1 MVWECRSPIIFNLE
15 SRKQRNV
22 LQTLNIL
29 NNNMCKAVNQY
40 CTNPHKQSV
49 KRQLQKKD
57 KIFRQFQN
65 LKYVLLS
72 PKH

>member
-1 MVWECRSPIIFNLE
+1 
-15 SRKQRNV
+15 
-22 LQTLNIL
+22 
-29 NNNMCKAVNQY
+29 MCKAVNQY
-40 CTNPHKQSV
+40 CTNPHRQSV

-57 KIFRQFQN
+57 KIFRQFQI